1 MLAAGAADHLSSSEC
16 AQNKGSYRAQHSTW
30 CMILSQSFGNN
41 LDKYAFFRTD
51 DIFEMHVNFVQN
63 IYGWM
68 TTKSRSRLL
77 FKNLDICSP
86 RQKYKAI
93 KILNTNLQWWTIF
106 SQQTFAK
113 QWDSILFFSIKHE
126 QQLSINWQRIKF
138 NEILIENNSTDA
150 LRKTNFWTFL
160 ESRTQTKWT
169 EYIWESRM
177 FKSQQWDF

>member
-1 MLAAGAADHLSSSEC
+1 
-16 AQNKGSYRAQHSTW
+16 
-30 CMILSQSFGNN
+30 MILSQSFGNN

-93 KILNTNLQWWTIF
+93 KILNTNLQ
-106 SQQTFAK
+106 
-113 QWDSILFFSIKHE
+113 
-126 QQLSINWQRIKF
+126 
-138 NEILIENNSTDA
+138 
-150 LRKTNFWTFL
+150 
-160 ESRTQTKWT
+160 
-169 EYIWESRM
+169 
-177 FKSQQWDF
+177 

>member
-1 MLAAGAADHLSSSEC
+1 MQFQFQNWGTILWYASSSRVGWDCRYLVSSAGCRAADHLSSSEC
-16 AQNKGSYRAQHSTW
+16 AQNKGSYWAQHSTW

-41 LDKYAFFRTD
+41 LDKYAFFHTD

-93 KILNTNLQWWTIF
+93 RILNTNLQWWTIF
-106 SQQTFAK
+106 PQQALAK
-113 QWDSILFFSIKHE
+113 QWGSIL
-126 QQLSINWQRIKF
+126 
-138 NEILIENNSTDA
+138 D
-150 LRKTNFWTFL
+150 KTW
-160 ESRTQTKWT
+160 KAT
-169 EYIWESRM
+169 EH
-177 FKSQQWDF
+177 KLATH